1 MKYPG
6 PKPAGNNNSGAIDTE
21 LVEALAKIVTRLG
34 LSEIEVA
41 QGDLKI
47 RIGRQISSPANH
59 PAPPPLA
66 PASAA
71 QPGPAAAKAEAPGAV
86 KSPMV
91 GTAYLRSAPDAPPF
105 VDIGSRVKVGDKLLL
120 VEAMKTFNEIVAP
133 RAGTVTGIL
142 VEDGQPVEY
151 GQPLLVIE

>member
-1 MKYPG
+1 MKYPEPRPDG
-6 PKPAGNNNSGAIDTE
+6 SPAAAAIDTE
-21 LVEALAKIVTRLG
+21 LVEILAQLVTRLG

-41 QGDLKI
+41 KGDFKI
-47 RIGRQISSPANH
+47 RVARQLSAAVIQPAVTPPQAAATGAP
-59 PAPPPLA
+59 PAPGDG
-66 PASAA
+66 
-71 QPGPAAAKAEAPGAV
+71 PGTV

-91 GTAYLRSAPDAPPF
+91 GTVYLRSSADAAPF
-105 VDIGSRVKVGDKLLL
+105 VEVGAQVKTGDKVLL
-120 VEAMKTFNEIVAP
+120 VEAMKTFNEILAP

>member
-47 RIGRQISSPANH
+47 RIGRQISTQAAQ
-59 PAPPPLA
+59 PAPPAPA
-66 PASAA
+66 PASAP
-71 QPGPAAAKAEAPGAV
+71 QPAPAAAGAETPGAV

-91 GTAYLRSAPDAPPF
+91 GTAYLRAAPDAPPF
-105 VDIGSRVKVGDKLLL
+105 VEIGARVKVGDKLLL